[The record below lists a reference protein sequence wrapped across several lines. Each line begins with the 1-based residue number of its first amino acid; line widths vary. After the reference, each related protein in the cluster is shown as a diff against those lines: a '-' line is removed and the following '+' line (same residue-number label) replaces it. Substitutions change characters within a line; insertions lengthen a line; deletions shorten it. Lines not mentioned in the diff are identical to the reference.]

1 MPRGFQ
7 NHPCAYCVSG
17 LSTRTGDHVF
27 ARNFFTEEQRGNL
40 PKVPACVQCNHE
52 KSTLEHYLASALPF
66 GGRHADAQEALNR
79 VGDRLAQN
87 ARLHQELAE
96 GAQDGA
102 IPFRGE
108 ALTNFMAFVVR
119 GLLCYH
125 WNVRVGDEHGVR
137 VIHPTLAA
145 EEAFE
150 LYLRGNPRRRVDEN
164 LGNGTVR
171 YVGLQ
176 IADYD
181 QLSLWKIWMY
191 GGVQLSGHQAG
202 AADSSTSV
210 IALTA
215 RQEFLARPAIA
226 AVFG

>member
-7 NHPCAYCVSG
+7 NQPCAYCVSG
-17 LSTRTGDHVF
+17 LSTATGDHVF
-27 ARNFFTEEQRGNL
+27 ARNFFSEEQRGNL
-40 PKVPACVQCNHE
+40 PKVPACVPCNNA
-52 KSTLEHYLASALPF
+52 KSTLEHYLASVLPF
-66 GGRHADAQEALNR
+66 GGLHADAHEALNR
-79 VGDRLAQN
+79 VGGRLARN
-87 ARLHQELAE
+87 VRLHRELAE

-125 WNVRVGDEHGVR
+125 WNARFGDEHGVR

-150 LYLRGNPRRRVDEN
+150 RYLRGNPRRRVDEN

-181 QLSLWKIWMY
+181 QLSLWKIRMY
-191 GGVQLSGHQAG
+191 GGVQCSSGEAG
-202 AADSSTSV
+202 ATDSSTSV

-215 RQEFLARPAIA
+215 TQEFLARPRVA

>member
-7 NHPCAYCVSG
+7 NQPCAYCRSG
-17 LSTRTGDHVF
+17 LSTATGDHVF
-27 ARNFFTEEQRGNL
+27 ARNFFSEAKRGNL
-40 PKVPACVQCNHE
+40 PKVPACVPCNHK
-52 KSTLEHYLASALPF
+52 KSTLEHYLASVLPF
-66 GGRHADAQEALNR
+66 GGHHADAHEALSR
-79 VGDRLAQN
+79 VGGRLARN
-87 ARLHQELAE
+87 VRLHRELTE
-96 GAQDGA
+96 GAQGGV

-108 ALTNFMAFVVR
+108 AMTNVMSFVVR

-125 WNVRVGDEHGVR
+125 WNVRLGDEHGVR
-137 VIHPTLAA
+137 VIHPTRAA

-150 LYLRGNPRRRVDEN
+150 LYIRGNPRRRVDEN

-191 GGVQLSGHQAG
+191 GGVQLSSGQADE
-202 AADSSTSV
+202 ADSAGCV

-215 RQEFLARPAIA
+215 REEFLARPAITA
-226 AVFG
+226 IFG